1 EPILLLICN
10 FKAGEANAKSEFR
23 SVLMLNVGFETLPVV
38 LSGVYFVTIVTNRD
52 QLLELVN
59 FSRKPKN
66 SIRDAQSHPNSDGV
80 KRLRKEIVNAGFSAE
95 VVVFRAGIHGG
106 QKDEISIRCVRT
118 RPHSVTK
125 LQAIYP
131 RHHPIAYDDTHR
143 SAIERFPRFASSAR
157 HHHFVAHA
165 LEG

>member
-1 EPILLLICN
+1 M
-10 FKAGEANAKSEFR
+10 AEFR
-23 SVLMLNVGFETLPVV
+23 SGLLLDVGFETLPV
-38 LSGVYFVTIVTNRD
+38 LLGGVYFVTIGTNRD

-66 SIRDAQSHPNSDGV
+66 SIRDAQSHPNSGGI
-80 KRLRKEIVNAGFSAE
+80 KAASLGIVNAGFSGE
-95 VVVFRAGIHGG
+95 VVVFRTSIQGG
-106 QKDEISIRCVRT
+106 EKNEISIRCVRT

-131 RHHPIAYDDTHR
+131 RHHPIAYDNTHR
-143 SAIERFPRFASSAR
+143 SAIERFPRFGSCAR
-157 HHHFVAHA
+157 HHHFVAQA

>member
-1 EPILLLICN
+1 
-10 FKAGEANAKSEFR
+10 
-23 SVLMLNVGFETLPVV
+23 LNVGFETLPVV
-38 LSGVYFVTIVTNRD
+38 LGGVYFVTIGTNRD

-59 FSRKPKN
+59 FSCKPKN

-125 LQAIYP
+125 RSEEHTSELQSP
-131 RHHPIAYDDTHR
+131 YDLVCR
-143 SAIERFPRFASSAR
+143 LL
-157 HHHFVAHA
+157 
-165 LEG
+165 LEKKKK